1 MVSKIPVKTV
11 NRVYSKA
18 AVIPFP
24 TPQQNIYMGYIV
36 EKLKWEVNKKI
47 KFELQLCN
55 YTYK

>member
-24 TPQQNIYMGYIV
+24 TPQQNIYVIHSGETEMGS
-36 EKLKWEVNKKI
+36 KQKNKI
-47 KFELQLCN
+47 WITIMQL
-55 YTYK
+55 YL

>member
-24 TPQQNIYMGYIV
+24 TPQQNIYVIHSGETEMGSTQ
-36 EKLKWEVNKKI
+36 KKNKI
-47 KFELQLCN
+47 
-55 YTYK
+55 